1 MWEGGTEG
9 PEERGGHKEVK
20 SFRRRG
26 EGHTWDKTLWA
37 KLPSSTTL
45 LVNNFTSALFLFL
58 KPRDWQFCS
67 NPDKVIYLKVLL
79 SRKSTKWSQIVSSL
93 LPPSIFVIYT
103 SKGVMF
109 MLFPSCLHYVKKK
122 SVFYQALNFLKN
134 IIV

>member
-9 PEERGGHKEVK
+9 CEERGEH
-20 SFRRRG
+20 RRWNLTGGG
-26 EGHTWDKTLWA
+26 EKDRKVGTLWA
-37 KLPSSTTL
+37 QLPSSTTL
-45 LVNNFTSALFLFL
+45 WVNNFTSALFLFL